1 MATDLSRVPA
11 EVRERIRELEEEL
24 KEGGPVA
31 AGVVVVVGTR
41 WTGASSPTDS
51 STGGWRRASRAWLCT
66 GRAYKGIIHASC
78 TD

>member
-31 AGVVVVVGTR
+31 AGGCDRGRNKVDRGEF
-41 WTGASSPTDS
+41 TDRQLH
-51 STGGWRRASRAWLCT
+51 GWLAESLARVAVYRSV
-66 GRAYKGIIHASC
+66 I
-78 TD
+78 